1 MIHPHHQ
8 LCRAVFHQQQLCLEF
23 WFWWLSLLWTFR
35 EVGIVSWNRERETA
49 LSFVFFLF
57 LWGRRKQKSDSV
69 KLSNIASLTP
79 DCQLIGDETFAPKA
93 LRWLYRV
100 SEQTYPPVFS
110 LPAEVCHGDRKIIGK
125 RKSSAG
131 AHYVFDWPWRLLNN
145 H

>member
-8 LCRAVFHQQQLCLEF
+8 LCRAVFHQQQLRLEF

-35 EVGIVSWNRERETA
+35 EVGIVSWNRERDSTFIC
-49 LSFVFFLF
+49 LFLF